1 MKFRDQQVDGFF
13 VISIVAESYTAG
25 PCITSAI
32 SQQLKA
38 LNADMIDVQYSTR
51 ADSICDGDVMVCHDV
66 LVMYCKR
73 N

>member
-13 VISIVAESYTAG
+13 VISIVAADYTAG
-25 PCITSAI
+25 PCLTSAI

-51 ADSICDGDVMVCHDV
+51 ADSICDGDAIVCHDV
-66 LVMYCKR
+66 LVMYCTR
-73 N
+73 R